1 MSQIRAAHPVS
12 CLTVKLRWGRT
23 GTRSGL
29 RYLGVL
35 GSAALA
41 AVVLGGC
48 SSSAPSTTASGS
60 EHALTLAA
68 ARTVYDDYV
77 KNSTAAAKQGNE
89 TLGLQWVGDA
99 QWAIMHS
106 EYTALAK
113 VGTPVTQYS
122 YGTPAFYVPALPG
135 YPLWFLVEVPVR
147 ANTNGHLGPAVNT
160 LMAFQKFIPSRVW
173 TLDGT
178 AVLDQP
184 LPAIALDREG
194 YATALSNTDSSLL
207 LQPYIVGPAQAAV
220 VDQGPA
226 APAARVMAGGPQ
238 TTALY
243 AAQAAQG
250 TAATARGLYYQ
261 WLLEGASF
269 AQYELRTTN
278 GAALV
283 LYAMYL
289 NTTTEHPDAV
299 SGSPITVPDNFLS
312 ILPTGAPEA
321 GVHGVTANW
330 TFEFAAVDPPQGAHG
345 AKAAVIG
352 GSGAPT
358 YGHGF

>member
-1 MSQIRAAHPVS
+1 VGENTVS
-12 CLTVKLRWGRT
+12 CLTVKLRWGRA
-23 GTRSGL
+23 GARSGL

-60 EHALTLAA
+60 EHALTLVT
-68 ARTVYDDYV
+68 ARAVYDNYV
-77 KNSTAAAKQGNE
+77 KNSAAAAKQGNE
-89 TLGLQWVGDA
+89 TLGLEWAGDA
-99 QWAIMHS
+99 QWAILHS
-106 EYTALAK
+106 QYTALGK

-122 YGTPAFYVPALPG
+122 YGTPTFYVPALEG
-135 YPLWFLVEVPVR
+135 YPKWFVVAVPVR
-147 ANTNGHLGPAVNT
+147 TDTDGRLGPAVTT
-160 LMAFQKFIPSRVW
+160 LMAFQRFIPSRQW

-178 AVLDQP
+178 TVLDQP
-184 LPAIALDREG
+184 LPAIALDRDG
-194 YATALSNTDSSLL
+194 YATALSNTDPSLL
-207 LQPYIVGPAQAAV
+207 LPPYVVGPAQAAV

-226 APAARVMAGGPQ
+226 AASAKIMAAGPQ

-250 TAATARGLYYQ
+250 NAATARGLYYQ

-269 AQYELRTTN
+269 AQYELRTTD

-289 NTTTEHPDAV
+289 NTTTEHPGNL
-299 SGSPITVPDNFLS
+299 SGSAITVPDNFLS

-330 TFEFAAVDPPQGAHG
+330 TFEFAAVDPPQTAHG

-358 YGHGF
+358 YGHGY